1 MTTALSIVFAL
12 AAAALFGA
20 STVLQQTAASREQ
33 DVPLIGLSVMRR
45 LVHRPRW
52 VAGVVLSGISF
63 GVQALALYF
72 GPLVLVLPVSA
83 TDLLFALPILARV
96 RGVRL
101 RVADWLAAA
110 LVAGGVA
117 TFLALLPRSG
127 GRAEPQLLDWVLVV
141 AGIAVAVAVML
152 TLARR
157 GKPVTRT
164 ALLAGSGGL
173 VFALVDALSKAF
185 MGSIAA
191 HGPAALARWEPYG
204 LLVAGAAGL
213 VLAQGAYRSG
223 SLLVSLPIIDSVE
236 PITGVLIGATAFGEP
251 VAQSPTNLALQ
262 LAAGTLAVIGIV
274 VLDRS
279 PLISTT

>member
-83 TDLLFALPILARV
+83 TDLLFGLPILARV

-141 AGIAVAVAVML
+141 
-152 TLARR
+152 
-157 GKPVTRT
+157 
-164 ALLAGSGGL
+164 
-173 VFALVDALSKAF
+173 
-185 MGSIAA
+185 
-191 HGPAALARWEPYG
+191 
-204 LLVAGAAGL
+204 
-213 VLAQGAYRSG
+213 
-223 SLLVSLPIIDSVE
+223 
-236 PITGVLIGATAFGEP
+236 
-251 VAQSPTNLALQ
+251 SP
-262 LAAGTLAVIGIV
+262 
-274 VLDRS
+274 S
-279 PLISTT
+279 PSPSC